1 MPESIIYTSTDQRQH
16 FPHLTIHFG
25 GATARASGKESLMLR
40 TKQIVIVAL
49 SLAFGLV
56 FMGSSRAE
64 DPKKRPLSEADL
76 LVLLNLGLDDDCIVA
91 RLKRGG
97 IAFKADDAVLAR
109 LKKAGASPE
118 VLAALRRKEPLEYS
132 KRPILTFRGDLKE
145 LSRIVF
151 SPDGKTLAL
160 AGKGFTVELWDTTT
174 GKLRAERKHP
184 AEVTCLAFSPDSKT
198 LAVGY
203 ERQLQLWNTVTGE
216 KRHTLK
222 GHTDPVWLVQFTPD
236 SKTLISRDE
245 SWEADV
251 RLWDVTTGE
260 KKRTLAIEPGRS
272 FGPTFMKVLST
283 DERWARFYDG
293 GSRAISPDGSIT
305 VRRSRERMLNLG
317 TAKTGS
323 LPEADYLIFSPDSA
337 TVFLS
342 KDKTVK
348 RLEVATG
355 RPHKIHSDHTSWIS
369 SLALSPDQKVLAT
382 GSQDKTAILW
392 DLEANKCRAT
402 LEGHRGLVQ
411 VCFSRDGKLLCSF
424 SPYDRTVKLW
434 DVRTGKARASLG
446 EEDVCVRLVAFSP
459 TNNLLAVAWQD
470 DVVQLWD
477 TDRLPPP
484 K

>member
-1 MPESIIYTSTDQRQH
+1 MGRDRMPDSVIYTSTDHRH
-16 FPHLTIHFG
+16 RFPHLTIHFG

-109 LKKAGASPE
+109 LKKAGASDA
-118 VLAALRRKEPLEYS
+118 VLAALQTKEPTS
-132 KRPILTFRGDLKE
+132 FTTKPILTFRGDLKE
-145 LSRIVF
+145 LSRSVF

-203 ERQLQLWNTVTGE
+203 ERQIQLWDMIKGE

-222 GHTDPVWLVQFTPD
+222 GHTDSVWLVQFTPD

-245 SWEADV
+245 SHEADV
-251 RLWDVTTGE
+251 RLWDVTT
-260 KKRTLAIEPGRS
+260 
-272 FGPTFMKVLST
+272 
-283 DERWARFYDG
+283 
-293 GSRAISPDGSIT
+293 
-305 VRRSRERMLNLG
+305 
-317 TAKTGS
+317 
-323 LPEADYLIFSPDSA
+323 
-337 TVFLS
+337 
-342 KDKTVK
+342 
-348 RLEVATG
+348 
-355 RPHKIHSDHTSWIS
+355 
-369 SLALSPDQKVLAT
+369 
-382 GSQDKTAILW
+382 
-392 DLEANKCRAT
+392 
-402 LEGHRGLVQ
+402 
-411 VCFSRDGKLLCSF
+411 
-424 SPYDRTVKLW
+424 
-434 DVRTGKARASLG
+434 
-446 EEDVCVRLVAFSP
+446 
-459 TNNLLAVAWQD
+459 
-470 DVVQLWD
+470 
-477 TDRLPPP
+477 
-484 K
+484 